1 MEHSLIDLDK
11 IRQNKIYDLLI
22 CSFIDILRISAPE
35 IPLENDAMEFY
46 LEMLIKWLM
55 LEDHINSKSDL
66 QQTTFFYIL
75 HQIAK
80 LSALCLLFTTRLID
94 QVPLVINKLFFFLE
108 KKLYNQQQYQDFLEC
123 ISSTVNEYS
132 EVPNQVLQILLS
144 NLCKDKK
151 DNLEKQAFDVA
162 FNVIKENKSILGN
175 KIRDYIKPQLH
186 KLKNKKGK
194 KKLTNKKKKSLK
206 SENSFIEGSNSD
218 IISFFENNNY
228 LKIIKE
234 LSKISPDF
242 LLKLLGDL
250 NDEGLNVSKKYFSYS
265 SFDILRKILSNEN
278 SYEIFQNWAILCNN
292 YFNSMKEI
300 NIDDDEKEQN
310 IFNIKFYSI

>member
-11 IRQNKIYDLLI
+11 IKQNKIYDLLI

-35 IPLENDAMEFY
+35 IPLDNNIMEFY

-80 LSALCLLFTTRLID
+80 LSALCLLFTTKLID

-132 EVPNQVLQILLS
+132 EVPNQLLQILLS
-144 NLCKDKK
+144 NLCKNKK

-175 KIRDYIKPQLH
+175 KIRDYIKPQIH

-194 KKLTNKKKKSLK
+194 KKTN
-206 SENSFIEGSNSD
+206 
-218 IISFFENNNY
+218 
-228 LKIIKE
+228 
-234 LSKISPDF
+234 
-242 LLKLLGDL
+242 
-250 NDEGLNVSKKYFSYS
+250 
-265 SFDILRKILSNEN
+265 
-278 SYEIFQNWAILCNN
+278 
-292 YFNSMKEI
+292 
-300 NIDDDEKEQN
+300 
-310 IFNIKFYSI
+310 